1 MWMFRYNFILKHAS
15 FLFVCGVCFQNRW
28 CQDPCPQLLFLQQL
42 TEYRVREIKTFTRP
56 PRQLQSIDIG
66 GTRVRLQLFWISH
79 IRGLSF
85 MSTENGEQF
94 MSAALIGYDLPKLT
108 SFC

>member
-1 MWMFRYNFILKHAS
+1 MVNFCLLVSYVGIQVSLQAPCSMLDPPENDFRL
-15 FLFVCGVCFQNRW
+15 
-28 CQDPCPQLLFLQQL
+28 LQQL

-94 MSAALIGYDLPKLT
+94 MSAAWVGYDLPKLT